1 MAGQNKIEIVISAVD
16 SGLQAVFGKINKAM
30 DSADKASKNY
40 GRSMTAMQGP
50 IRAVTG
56 SLAQLGAAFGAVFAT
71 QKFLAV
77 SEAYAG
83 IDARL
88 RLVTDSSDELAS
100 VQEKLYELSQKTG
113 TGYQE
118 NAATYTKLATA
129 LKSAGASS
137 DELIRINEAVSKSLV
152 VAGSGAAEASSF
164 LLQFGQAMGSGV
176 LQGDELRAMLESN
189 SYFAQQL
196 AKALNTD
203 IAGLRKMGS
212 AGELTAAKIRE
223 AVPKMLE
230 QINADFAK
238 MPLTIGRAMT
248 MLGNAF
254 GKIVNGS
261 NTAGG
266 ATGKIAA
273 AIKEFVSYL
282 DANGKKIEDFAVK
295 LIGMIGN
302 IAKGAWE
309 YKNFIAAFAGTALAV
324 SAIATITTAV
334 QGLSAA
340 FSVLGG
346 SSLISGLGSIVTSL
360 KGIELAALSTTAAIG
375 AAAGASLALIGGY
388 SLGSKIDEWE
398 YFREVVNGNKAAM
411 AEVPAKLGEINSA
424 LQTNFSTMEE
434 LFAAEKRGE
443 VSFNEMT
450 NTWVKGAG
458 EQSKAVSDS
467 AAKQKQVSGEALD
480 AMKAKYQAYAAE
492 IKRLQ
497 DDIANREQ
505 SLYDQLRDMA
515 RTGMSD
521 VNAWEDLKK
530 QADEYAAKAK
540 AAAAAGDFKEAIA
553 SADAAKGLYS
563 QLNTEVKEGDKV
575 LVSQADALK
584 TAMDGVK
591 ESGKIGIEALKGQ
604 QAAAKEAMNALTEE
618 SGFQNL
624 REGMDDAEKAWLE
637 NWDNMRAKA
646 ISDIDAVEDRLSK
659 IEDRGVT
666 VWINEKVKKALGGM
680 VQKFARGGKL
690 GGYGGGDRISAL
702 LEAGEYVIRKEA
714 VAKFGAGLFHQ
725 LNSLI
730 LPKFATGGQVS
741 VGASA
746 GSGSAAYNITLNYNG
761 SGSRSDASAMT
772 DMIMSELQRRN
783 RRASA

>member
-1 MAGQNKIEIVISAVD
+1 MAAQNKIEIVISAVD

-30 DSADKASKNY
+30 DSADKASRNY
-40 GRSMTAMQGP
+40 GRSMSAMQGP

-77 SEAYAG
+77 AEAYAG

-88 RLVTDSSDELAS
+88 RLVTGSSEELAD
-100 VQEKLYELSQKTG
+100 VQNKLYELSQKTG

-118 NAATYTKLATA
+118 NADTYTKLATS

-137 DELIRINEAVSKSLV
+137 DELISINEAVSKSLV
-152 VAGSGAAEASSF
+152 VAGASTAEASSF

-196 AKALNTD
+196 AKALDTD

-223 AVPKMLE
+223 AIPKMLE

-238 MPLTIGRAMT
+238 MPLTIGRT
-248 MLGNAF
+248 MIMMYNAF
-254 GKIVNGS
+254 GKLVNGS
-261 NTAGG
+261 NAAGS
-266 ATGKIAA
+266 ATGKIAG

-282 DANGKKIEDFAVK
+282 DTNGKQIEDFGVK
-295 LIGMIGN
+295 LIGMVGN
-302 IAKGAWE
+302 IANAAWE
-309 YKNFIAAFAGTALAV
+309 YRNFIAAFAGTALAV

-334 QGLSAA
+334 SGLAGA
-340 FSVLGG
+340 FVVLGAPTI
-346 SSLISGLGSIVTSL
+346 LMGLVVAAAIAAGVAIGNL
-360 KGIELAALSTTAAIG
+360 AARYFALRDAARELAIAQQEAKAQSDWIDP
-375 AAAGASLALIGGY
+375 
-388 SLGSKIDEWE
+388 KI
-398 YFREVVNGNKAAM
+398 A
-411 AEVPAKLGEINSA
+411 AKLGEINAA
-424 LQTNFSTMEE
+424 LQTNFATMDE

-458 EQSKAVSDS
+458 EQAKAVADS

-480 AMKAKYQAYAAE
+480 AMKAKYQAYASE
-492 IKRLQ
+492 IRRLQ
-497 DDIANREQ
+497 DEIANREQ

-515 RTGMSD
+515 RTGMTGID
-521 VNAWEDLKK
+521 AWEDLKR
-530 QADEYAAKAK
+530 QADEYAATAK
-540 AAAAAGDFKEAIA
+540 LAAESGDFTLAIE
-553 SADAAKGLYS
+553 SADRAKELYA
-563 QLNTEVKEGDKV
+563 QLNTEVKEGDTV

-591 ESGKIGIEALKGQ
+591 ESGQIGIDALKGQ
-604 QAAAKEAMNALTEE
+604 QAAAHEAMNALTEE
-618 SGFQNL
+618 GGFQNL
-624 REGMDDAEKAWLE
+624 REGMDAAEKAWLE
-637 NWDNMRAKA
+637 NWQSMQAAA
-646 ISDIDAVEDRLSK
+646 IKGIEKVEDRLRAIK
-659 IEDRGVT
+659 DKDVT
-666 VWINEKVKKALGGM
+666 VWVTEKVKKALGGM
-680 VQKFARGGKL
+680 VQKFASGGKL
-690 GGYGGGDRISAL
+690 SGYGGGDRISAL

-725 LNSLI
+725 LNSLR
-730 LPKFATGGQVS
+730 LPKFAAGGPVS
-741 VGASA
+741 SSSPSSDAITVNLNFA
-746 GSGSAAYNITLNYNG
+746 GGRSIPVTTSRSSAADLV
-761 SGSRSDASAMT
+761 R
-772 DMIMSELQRRN
+772 EF
-783 RRASA
+783 RRAAVMSS